1 MLGGRVAEEL
11 VFGEI
16 GTGAHDDLKRATEIA
31 RAMVTEYGMSEKL
44 GPLTFGRRHGN
55 PFLGRDIMEDR
66 NYSEQVAYEID
77 QEVRRIIEECYQRAR
92 TILSQNRDKMDRI
105 VQALLER
112 ENLSREEFLALMRD
126 EQGGSVAHAPD
137 VAPAEPPAATVQEAT
152 DESGAPAQRL
162 RPRTAPSS

>member
-1 MLGGRVAEEL
+1 
-11 VFGEI
+11 
-16 GTGAHDDLKRATEIA
+16 
-31 RAMVTEYGMSEKL
+31 MVTEYGMSEKL

-126 EQGGSVAHAPD
+126 EQGGSVAHAPG